1 MFSAHFGGIMRI
13 SFHRRAVAA
22 AVSVGGALAAIVS
35 FAGPANAAAQHSS
48 FPVAG
53 MQLVCTNTTYTL
65 TGGSVKA
72 VFNETTSANGS
83 VHVTGTDTASHITA
97 VDPAGNTYRVVGADW
112 FGGTFPAGQGGTFTD
127 TNEFQVIAA
136 NGGMVDSVRVIEHLS
151 PNGKSIS
158 FDFGTCAPPG
168 G

>member
-35 FAGPANAAAQHSS
+35 FAGPAK
-48 FPVAG
+48 AG

-136 NGGMVDSVRVIEHLS
+136 NGGVVDSVRVIEHLS

>member
-1 MFSAHFGGIMRI
+1 M
-13 SFHRRAVAA
+13 SFQPRAIAVA
-22 AVSVGGALAAIVS
+22 VSIGGALAAAVS
-35 FAGPANAAAQHSS
+35 FAGPASAAAQHSS

-53 MQLVCTNTTYTL
+53 AQLFCTSTTYTV
-65 TGGSVKA
+65 TGGSINS
-72 VFNETTSANGS
+72 VFNETISANGS
-83 VHVTGTDTASHITA
+83 MHVTGTDTASHITA

-112 FGGTFPAGQGGTFTD
+112 FGGTFPAGSGGTFTD

-136 NGGMVDSVRVIEHLS
+136 NGGVVDSVRVIEHLS
-151 PNGKSIS
+151 PNGQTIS

>member
-1 MFSAHFGGIMRI
+1 MR
-13 SFHRRAVAA
+13 SNYRRRAIAA
-22 AVSVGGALAAIVS
+22 AMSIGGVLAAAVS
-35 FAGPANAAAQHSS
+35 FAGPASAAAQHSS

-53 MQLVCTNTTYTL
+53 AQISCTNTTYTA
-65 TGGSVKA
+65 TGGSIVS

-83 VHVTGTDTASHITA
+83 MHVTGTDTANHITA

-112 FGGTFPAGQGGTFTD
+112 FGGTFPAGSGGTFTD
-127 TNEFQVIAA
+127 TNEFQIIAA
-136 NGGMVDSVRVIEHLS
+136 NGGVVDSVRVIEHLS
-151 PNGKSIS
+151 PNGQTIS

>member
-1 MFSAHFGGIMRI
+1 MRI
-13 SFHRRAVAA
+13 NYRWRAIAVA
-22 AVSVGGALAAIVS
+22 VSMGGALAAAVS
-35 FAGPANAAAQHSS
+35 FAGPASAAAQHSS

-53 MQLVCTNTTYTL
+53 AQLFCTNTTYTL
-65 TGGSVKA
+65 TGGSVNA
-72 VFNETTSANGS
+72 VFNMTTSANGA
-83 VHVTGTDTASHITA
+83 VHITGTDTANHITA
-97 VDPAGNTYRVVGADW
+97 VDPSGNTYRVVGADW

-136 NGGMVDSVRVIEHLS
+136 NGGVVDSVRVIEHLS
-151 PNGKSIS
+151 PNGQTIS